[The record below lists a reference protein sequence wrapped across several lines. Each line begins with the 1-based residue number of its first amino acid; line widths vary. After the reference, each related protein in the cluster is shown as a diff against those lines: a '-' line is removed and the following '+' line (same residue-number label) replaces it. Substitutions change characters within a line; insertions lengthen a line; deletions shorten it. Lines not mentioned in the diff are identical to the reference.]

1 MKRSNKATLACAAAA
16 AAGAAVVAVGFG
28 TAARGADLVFGDFE
42 GALDPNLEVVQF
54 NGGPNSFNGST
65 TSNVTHGSMSGNFTT
80 ATGWQQYLRYNNSS
94 IDPGTLAGELG
105 NYNALAVDISVPAGT
120 NPSAYFVHEMVI
132 NASGF
137 GFFQSGNVTPAQ
149 GPPDDL
155 KGRER
160 VTLLWNYRTLP
171 TFDTAYAAFLAT
183 PVTERYFQALLVSN
197 WGNGWDGPSFDLDN
211 WRLTNPVVPNAAWNA
226 DASGNWSQG
235 GNWNPATP
243 PNNPGAVATFGPV
256 ITQPRTVT
264 VDAPH
269 TVGSIIFNSGSS
281 YTIGGPAALTL
292 AIDTGQVSVRVDAGS
307 HTISAPLVLN
317 RDLTATVTPGDAVLT
332 LSGPITA
339 TGRTINKAGAGRLDV
354 SRVNAAALNVN
365 AGSVRLLPGSTPAS
379 RVNALGIAGGATPT
393 AKLDVTNNALV
404 VDYTGAS
411 SPFDTIRAQVISAY
425 NGGAWDGNG
434 ITSGNAN
441 ASNFAVGYGEA
452 SALAA
457 VPPVFGTVD
466 STAVLVRYTRY
477 GDANLDGQVNLQD
490 FNRLAS
496 NFGST
501 SGVWTQ
507 GDFNYDGNVN
517 LQDFNRLASNFGLSA
532 AGPQVTPGDWA
543 ALGAAVPEP
552 GAALMVGFASAALVR
567 RRRTR
572 A

>member
-1 MKRSNKATLACAAAA
+1 MKRTRHALACCAAAV
-16 AAGAAVVAVGFG
+16 AAGVVCN
-28 TAARGADLVFGDFE
+28 AARGADLVFGDFE
-42 GALDPNLEVVQF
+42 NGLDPNLEVVQF

-65 TSNVTHGSMSGNFTT
+65 PNNVTHGAMSGNFTT
-80 ATGWQQYLRYNNSS
+80 ATAWQQYLRFNNSS
-94 IDPGTLAGELG
+94 IDAGTVAGELA
-105 NYNALAVDISVPAGT
+105 NYNALAIDITVPAGT
-120 NPSAYFVHEMVI
+120 SPEGFFVHEMVI

-137 GFFQSGNVTPAQ
+137 GFLQSGNVTPAQ

-171 TFDTAYAAFLAT
+171 AFDTAYAAFLAT
-183 PVTERYFQALLVSN
+183 PATERYFQALLVSN

-235 GNWNPATP
+235 GNWNPTTP
-243 PNNPGAVATFGPV
+243 PNNAGAVATFGPI
-256 ITQPRTVT
+256 ITAPRTVT

-281 YTIGGPAALTL
+281 YTIAGPGPLTL
-292 AIDTGQVSVRVDAGS
+292 AIDTGPVAIRVDAGS

-332 LSGPITA
+332 LGGQITS
-339 TGRTINKAGAGRLDV
+339 TGRTIAKGGSGRLDA
-354 SRVNAAALNVN
+354 SRLNASGLNVN
-365 AGSVRLLPGSTPAS
+365 AGTVRLLPNGTAAGTS
-379 RVNALGIAGGATPT
+379 RVNALSVAGGAAPT
-393 AKLDVTNNALV
+393 AKLDVTNNAFV

-411 SPFDTIRAQVISAY
+411 PLDTVKAQITTAY

-441 ASNFAVGYGEA
+441 ASNFGVGYGEA
-452 SALAA
+452 SALTA
-457 VPPVFGTVD
+457 VPAIFGSVD
-466 STAVLVRYTRY
+466 STSVLIRHTRY

-496 NFGST
+496 NFGAA
-501 SGVWTQ
+501 GAAWTQ

-532 AGPQVTPGDWA
+532 AGPEVTPDDWA
-543 ALGAAVPEP
+543 RLGAAVPEP
-552 GAALMVGFASAALVR
+552 GAASVLVAMAMTTLR
-567 RRRTR
+567 RRRSTGT
-572 A
+572 